1 MKKISILDTT
11 LRDGEQAPNNA
22 MNPEKKL
29 KMALR
34 LEECGVDHI
43 ETGFPAS
50 SKFDY
55 EATKLIRKEM
65 STSGIATFSRTL
77 ISDIQ
82 LSLESGGCEQN
93 HTIQMVATGSDLH
106 LKNKRN
112 ISREEAINEVIQ
124 SVHFAKN
131 NSDCRIAVGIEDA
144 SRGDFQFMGELTEAA
159 VMAGA
164 HQIILADTTGY
175 ATPLEFKKLIQFI
188 KLKAGEGVSI
198 STHCHNDLGLA
209 HANTLAGIEGGAD
222 EVQVTLGGIGERAGN
237 ASLEMIASTLYFK
250 PDYYRASTN
259 IKLEKLYK
267 VYQELC
273 SKIDQNIPRNQPIFG
288 TYAFSTA
295 AGIHQQGVLA
305 NPDTYEFVKPDV
317 FNRER
322 EFFVSRH
329 SGKSIIKYIL
339 QNKGVPECS
348 RLLESLY
355 VNCISSREESS
366 CLSMTELENEI
377 EKQLK
382 YEKEIKIL
390 LEVA

>member
-11 LRDGEQAPNNA
+11 LRDGEQAPENA
-22 MNPEKKL
+22 MDPEKKL
-29 KMALR
+29 KMALM

-55 EATKLIRKEM
+55 EATKLISKEV
-65 STSGIATFSRTL
+65 TQSGIATFSRTL
-77 ISDIQ
+77 TSDVQ
-82 LSLESGGCEQN
+82 LSLESGGREKN

-112 ISREEAINEVIQ
+112 ISRSQAIEEVINT
-124 SVHFAKN
+124 VKFAKQ

-144 SRGDFQFMGELTEAA
+144 SRADFDFMGEITEAA
-159 VMAGA
+159 VFAGA

-175 ATPLEFKKLIQFI
+175 ATPSEFKKLIQFI
-188 KLKAGEGVSI
+188 RSKTGDGISI

-237 ASLEMIASTLYFK
+237 ASLEMIASTLFFK
-250 PDYYRASTN
+250 PECYSSFTD
-259 IKLEKLYK
+259 IKLDKLYK

-273 SKIDQNIPRNQPIFG
+273 SEIGLDIPRNQPVFG

-339 QNKGVPECS
+339 SNKAMDQDPK
-348 RLLESLY
+348 LLETLY
-355 VNCISSREESS
+355 ANCISSRAENS
-366 CLSMTELENEI
+366 CLSMIELEFEI
-377 EKQLK
+377 DKFMK
-382 YEKEIKIL
+382 TFCK
-390 LEVA
+390 VA